1 MKRYALICL
10 AAALIGLFAAC
21 KSESTPRST
30 LELTLEE
37 KEGEK
42 LLAPKE
48 VSLEISRFTV
58 NGSGPDGE
66 TFSVTSPTR
75 SVSVSGLLIGSWN
88 VTAEGLN
95 EDGTRLASGKATVQ
109 LGPEPSPATIYLD
122 KLEGS
127 GTATIQITWDPNLI
141 TDPSFTLEVTN
152 QNTGVTRT
160 QSLDTSTLP
169 SGYVD
174 FETSTLEAG
183 SYMLVGRLY
192 AGGVQV
198 SGFAE
203 ALRIVDGQSTSGSIN
218 LSLSKTTAI
227 PAKFELVDKI
237 GSPVQCSITGLASEM
252 STTQQVTAKLEPQ
265 PGSEVSTTWY
275 MDGSKVSE
283 GLTCTFTPQRGN
295 HRLDVMAQGSGKASL
310 GSASFTFRGVV
321 TGTRNVPVVVSE
333 QTDGQ
338 NQVTAKAGCHI
349 AFLSD
354 GNLIVAGD
362 GYLQVC
368 KIINDELVP
377 AMSYTTGNAPLMP
390 LKSVSD
396 VAVDQS
402 RNLVLIADN
411 VNHALTVYQ
420 YHPDD
425 ATLSKVTQSD
435 NLVYTGTSE
444 DYVIRQTDRIEV
456 DENRGVAFMGVIDQ
470 PQHVYAVAYHTEP
483 VDGFPFR
490 ATAPLAGPFNTVTA
504 KDGTV
509 LDGSF
514 DGFDVTANGRLVI
527 AWDNDSNLIVMDDT
541 GSDPTKCYFATQPNS
556 CTYFADSEAARKV
569 HVKDV
574 EILDPDTFVVV
585 HEGGYTLVGQHIQS
599 ASSEGTK
606 ILETMQDGTMEMAG
620 GGTVEMKGLTRCISD
635 GDGKPFY
642 GLAAGSHNLLVF
654 ERSPTNKLFIRGA
667 VQFDDQFTPDELAI
681 SPDKKTFVVASSTGP
696 GLKIMAMPE

>member
-152 QNTGVTRT
+152 QNTGITRT

-283 GLTCTFTPQRGN
+283 GLACTFTPQRGN

-338 NQVTAKAGCHI
+338 NQVTAKAG
-349 AFLSD
+349 
-354 GNLIVAGD
+354 
-362 GYLQVC
+362 
-368 KIINDELVP
+368 
-377 AMSYTTGNAPLMP
+377 
-390 LKSVSD
+390 
-396 VAVDQS
+396 
-402 RNLVLIADN
+402 
-411 VNHALTVYQ
+411 
-420 YHPDD
+420 
-425 ATLSKVTQSD
+425 
-435 NLVYTGTSE
+435 
-444 DYVIRQTDRIEV
+444 
-456 DENRGVAFMGVIDQ
+456 
-470 PQHVYAVAYHTEP
+470 
-483 VDGFPFR
+483 
-490 ATAPLAGPFNTVTA
+490 
-504 KDGTV
+504 
-509 LDGSF
+509 
-514 DGFDVTANGRLVI
+514 
-527 AWDNDSNLIVMDDT
+527 
-541 GSDPTKCYFATQPNS
+541 
-556 CTYFADSEAARKV
+556 
-569 HVKDV
+569 
-574 EILDPDTFVVV
+574 
-585 HEGGYTLVGQHIQS
+585 
-599 ASSEGTK
+599 
-606 ILETMQDGTMEMAG
+606 
-620 GGTVEMKGLTRCISD
+620 
-635 GDGKPFY
+635 
-642 GLAAGSHNLLVF
+642 
-654 ERSPTNKLFIRGA
+654 
-667 VQFDDQFTPDELAI
+667 
-681 SPDKKTFVVASSTGP
+681 
-696 GLKIMAMPE
+696 